1 MKFQEVEIGPFA
13 QARTAMDTFCHNL
26 YLTYAMNEC
35 ALQLAKVEKEYLA
48 AVLRDD
54 LEVIEQKKLEL
65 QAYQASLTLTA
76 YMLDEVDEIST

>member
-1 MKFQEVEIGPFA
+1 VKFQEIEIGPFA
-13 QARTAMDTFCHNL
+13 KTRKDMDNFCHNL

-35 ALQLAKVEKEYLA
+35 ALQLAKLEKEYLA

-65 QAYQASLTLTA
+65 QAYQSSLTLTA
-76 YMLDEVDEIST
+76 YMLDEVDEVST